1 METLDHQRSDPQV
14 VILEVN
20 LSRPSSRVKQAR
32 LKLGFRA
39 YVSYNMNNLKKVSLR
54 PGVYMETLHHH
65 NSDHTM
71 SSSSRVKL
79 ARLIL

>member
-20 LSRPSSRVKQAR
+20 LARPSSRVKQAR

-39 YVSYNMNNLKKVSLR
+39 NVSYNMNYLEKASLR
-54 PGVYMETLHHH
+54 PGVYMETLNHH

-71 SSSSRVKL
+71 S
-79 ARLIL
+79 